1 MSLYYQLRIS
11 NHEFAGNNKSPQ
23 FILVVQRAKKVMALF
38 IMLVA
43 VSGSIMILIIC
54 LHKCAI
60 RNKNRPQTQE
70 QMEWQQ
76 KELEEQLYNLN
87 II

>member
-1 MSLYYQLRIS
+1 
-11 NHEFAGNNKSPQ
+11 
-23 FILVVQRAKKVMALF
+23 MALF

-43 VSGSIMILIIC
+43 VFGSVIILIIC
-54 LHKCAI
+54 LLKCAT

-76 KELEEQLYNLN
+76 KELTEQLYNLN